1 MHTHAHIDI
10 HLPTRALFLLLK
22 YRFSSC
28 AFSLFQ
34 TTNYG
39 FSQSALEMVP
49 MGKWVLCH
57 ELFTLLLQLTVICS
71 SLVDALVVE
80 GVPLSRTFF

>member
-1 MHTHAHIDI
+1 MLTLRDI
-10 HLPTRALFLLLK
+10 PPLRGTNIAFKVL
-22 YRFSSC
+22 FSSC

-49 MGKWVLCH
+49 MGKWVLAH
-57 ELFTLLLQLTVICS
+57 ELFTLLLQSTVICS
-71 SLVDALVVE
+71 SLVDVLVVE
-80 GVPLSRTFF
+80 GVPLSRTFA